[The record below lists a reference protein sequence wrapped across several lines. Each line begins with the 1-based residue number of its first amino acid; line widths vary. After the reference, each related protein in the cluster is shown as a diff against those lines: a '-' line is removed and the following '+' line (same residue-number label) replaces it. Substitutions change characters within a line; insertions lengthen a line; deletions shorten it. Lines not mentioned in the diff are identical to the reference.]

1 MNRMVTKGY
10 QKGVYERV
18 TKGTEAGE
26 YETGLENVAPASCR
40 LPEGVLALNAAGE
53 DARRT
58 AAGTAALLFGASLS
72 MNVLC
77 GGLPGQCIFSRTKL
91 RGTP

>member
-18 TKGTEAGE
+18 TKGTEAGK

-40 LPEGVLALNAAGE
+40 LSR
-53 DARRT
+53 ARRT